1 MLLHEYIFIYVT
13 SIYFPWH
20 LTDKME
26 KVLQALLLNSH
37 TIFFWCPYMHYLGL
51 NHLQK
56 ELNALNLYFGDKS
69 HSLLMAFFY
78 KLINARITCTAFLT
92 ISENEL
98 SLADIPMTGME

>member
-1 MLLHEYIFIYVT
+1 MLLHEYIFIYAT

-20 LTDKME
+20 FTDKME

-37 TIFFWCPYMHYLGL
+37 TIFFLVSLHALSRT

-56 ELNALNLYFGDKS
+56 ELNALNLHFGYKS
-69 HSLLMAFFY
+69 HSLQMAFFY